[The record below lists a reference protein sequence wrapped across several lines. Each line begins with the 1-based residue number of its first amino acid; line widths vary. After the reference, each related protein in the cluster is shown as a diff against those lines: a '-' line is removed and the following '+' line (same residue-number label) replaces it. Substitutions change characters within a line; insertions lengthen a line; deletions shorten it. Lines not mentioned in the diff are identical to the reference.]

1 LDPETKKIWQAANIH
16 AASPSL
22 PGITPRTGAS
32 MYGPS
37 DPRPRESFDSK
48 RPGGDMK
55 SSASSEPTRSQ
66 LLPMGGQWQELMSK
80 PYFVPGAI
88 ACLTVALLFALMGN
102 PAATM
107 QVMLMDAIPVS
118 IPLYTVVLALC
129 ITAGGAF
136 SVYRMAGKPK
146 AWWLMPL
153 VALCTALLA
162 FSPVMGMLQS
172 AFGFGGGS
180 AGKSDSVIVAFVKMF
195 FAAGLPEETLKAV
208 PVVIGAFLG
217 WKFSARRDASSPAR
231 QLSVLDPLDGILIG
245 AASGFGFAFAE
256 TIFLYVPRTIVNSPQ
271 TVQGLIDLLRQ
282 LGTAVRLPQDTSQ
295 LQDIYNLYT
304 LLSQKIGV
312 ERATFELQQLI
323 ANRQALGLQ
332 LMIPRLLSDVFGH
345 AGYAGILG
353 YFIGLAAMKPQGR
366 VKTVLIGLAVAA
378 TIHAMW
384 DSMAGSLFMYF
395 LLSMLAF
402 VGLAVTI
409 MKARTISPDRSQLV
423 ASQIIDRFSGSHFSR
438 GAVPE
443 VARPTAT
450 PRPAPA
456 APSVAPSVAPQAVNP
471 AASITW
477 DDPSNLRYI
486 EVGTTRLPATVG
498 ARLYER
504 NIAGAHASGHDGV
517 IAEVSANPSDPNVL
531 GLKNLA
537 DKSWHV
543 TTAIGQQ
550 RELAPGRS
558 IRLEAGLKIRIGEM
572 VAHVR

>member
-1 LDPETKKIWQAANIH
+1 
-16 AASPSL
+16 
-22 PGITPRTGAS
+22 
-32 MYGPS
+32 
-37 DPRPRESFDSK
+37 
-48 RPGGDMK
+48 
-55 SSASSEPTRSQ
+55 
-66 LLPMGGQWQELMSK
+66 
-80 PYFVPGAI
+80 
-88 ACLTVALLFALMGN
+88 
-102 PAATM
+102 
-107 QVMLMDAIPVS
+107 
-118 IPLYTVVLALC
+118 
-129 ITAGGAF
+129 
-136 SVYRMAGKPK
+136 
-146 AWWLMPL
+146 
-153 VALCTALLA
+153 
-162 FSPVMGMLQS
+162 
-172 AFGFGGGS
+172 
-180 AGKSDSVIVAFVKMF
+180 
-195 FAAGLPEETLKAV
+195 
-208 PVVIGAFLG
+208 
-217 WKFSARRDASSPAR
+217 
-231 QLSVLDPLDGILIG
+231 
-245 AASGFGFAFAE
+245 
-256 TIFLYVPRTIVNSPQ
+256 
-271 TVQGLIDLLRQ
+271 
-282 LGTAVRLPQDTSQ
+282 VRLPQDTSQ

-353 YFIGLAAMKPQGR
+353 YFIGLAAMKPEGR
-366 VKTVLIGLAVAA
+366 IKTVLIGLAVAA

-438 GAVPE
+438 SAVPE
-443 VARPTAT
+443 AARPSAT
-450 PRPAPA
+450 PRPAPPVSPA
-456 APSVAPSVAPQAVNP
+456 APPAASP

-504 NIAGAHASGHDGV
+504 NIAGTHASSHDGV
-517 IAEVSANPSDPNVL
+517 IAEVSANPNDPNVL

-550 RELAPGRS
+550 RELAPGHS